1 MFATFDGPSGEV
13 CIPRREVS
21 NTPLQALTLL
31 NDPVM
36 IEAAQALGRLT
47 AARAGTVEEKA
58 GSLFRR
64 LLARPPERDELAM
77 LLQYYETQRGR
88 LERKE
93 LDAAAI
99 AGPGGS
105 DAVERAAW
113 TVLARSLFNLDEAV
127 TKR

>member
-31 NDPVM
+31 NDPAM
-36 IEAAQALGRLT
+36 IEAAEALGRLT
-47 AARAGTVEEKA
+47 AAREGPVEEKA
-58 GSLFRR
+58 ESLFRR
-64 LLARPPERDELAM
+64 LLARRPSGDELSM
-77 LLQYYETQRGR
+77 LVRFYESQRGR
-88 LERKE
+88 FGRKE

-113 TVLARSLFNLDEAV
+113 TVLARSLFNLDETV